1 MVIHRVHTHVIR
13 FILALV
19 VLVCFSLS
27 THAAELDEYSVFISG
42 FTAFQNQ
49 DYRGA
54 TVKMAQFLKEYP
66 STPLRD
72 MALFWLAR
80 AHYRL
85 GEKREAARYMAQFLK
100 ENPDTPLRN
109 AAEDELIALAR
120 SYDAKGENFSIGVVD
135 KPATMPKEQ
144 KTLVAAAPA
153 AGVAPDVSRTTKRES
168 AVLPE
173 TRTAVPGKTVDKAS
187 ELSALTMKEQA
198 LREYRSVQEKFPG
211 TQAASVA
218 AERLKVLQEG
228 KPATVR
234 KPGVVAVPTRGA
246 APANSITFEVGQY
259 AAADF
264 SLRPY
269 SAASEAGQK
278 LAVPFEV
285 VNRGNG
291 ADNFS
296 LEQGFPAEY
305 RARIAAAARPEMPLA
320 ETPQL
325 APGESFSGVVILSVP
340 TAIVDG
346 QRSTYPLRMVSKYDR
361 NISLSKEI
369 SLVFSAPLLRMVVRP
384 DREIVLPGETVT
396 YRMALLNVGSAAA
409 KKVSFSF
416 RYPPQY
422 EPVEPLPAGFRRDGT
437 TRIAV
442 DEMEVGSG
450 GRKEFTATFRL
461 KEEALAGQELFC
473 RAELH
478 NSALQLT
485 EAFLSSAAVV
495 GKVSGVAAK
504 IQNEM
509 RIVLPGERLVIPVSV
524 VNMGNIRE
532 NITVTTSIPSSIK
545 HALYRSGGSG
555 VKQTDELVAGTVSSL
570 APREEASLK
579 LELFAPSAVTDK
591 SEATYTITFEPES
604 GRNKPAAVSVHLVYS
619 RPVVTLEME
628 MKSGRLKP
636 GEIAH
641 LVVSAVNN
649 GSSMAKDVQVT
660 SLLPEHLDIVAA
672 EPMTTERQMGEHLW
686 KFTELGPGERRSI
699 VLSYR
704 VKSGVAA
711 GTSLRIENR
720 VKYQDQAG
728 NSY

>member
-1 MVIHRVHTHVIR
+1 LVIHRVHTHVIR